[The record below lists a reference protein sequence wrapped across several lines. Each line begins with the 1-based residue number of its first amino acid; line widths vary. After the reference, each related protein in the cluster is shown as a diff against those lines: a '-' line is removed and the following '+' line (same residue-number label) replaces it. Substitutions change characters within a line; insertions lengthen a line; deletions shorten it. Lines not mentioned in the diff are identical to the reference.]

1 MDKKKILITGGTGL
15 LGKALILTA
24 PENTRIAI
32 THLHEITSDVLN
44 SIESYKMSLDDS
56 DSLLKVVKDFKPD
69 VVFHTA
75 GMGSVDEA
83 EKNQEYAKKINLEI
97 LSPLVKS
104 VNELNALLVFI
115 SSNAVYEGDN
125 PPYSEKSE
133 QKSVNYYGEL
143 KIQAEK
149 FIREN
154 AKQFIIIRPILMYG
168 WPQTGRRDN
177 PFSWIVKKLGNN
189 EPMKLVNDTITMPLL
204 DRDCANVC
212 WKSLSF
218 VGEDFNVAGSEQ
230 ITFYDFGKVIA
241 EEFGF
246 DSKLLTPVGSD
257 AFPTI
262 ARRPRDTSYDIS
274 KIERLL
280 GINPVGV
287 REGTRYLKGTK
298 VI

>member
-1 MDKKKILITGGTGL
+1 LQYILIEEYLLDKKKILITGGTGL

-56 DSLLKVVKDFKPD
+56 DSLLKVINDFKPD

-143 KIQAEK
+143 TK
-149 FIREN
+149 
-154 AKQFIIIRPILMYG
+154 
-168 WPQTGRRDN
+168 
-177 PFSWIVKKLGNN
+177 
-189 EPMKLVNDTITMPLL
+189 TI
-204 DRDCANVC
+204 
-212 WKSLSF
+212 SS
-218 VGEDFNVAGSEQ
+218 
-230 ITFYDFGKVIA
+230 
-241 EEFGF
+241 
-246 DSKLLTPVGSD
+246 
-257 AFPTI
+257 
-262 ARRPRDTSYDIS
+262 
-274 KIERLL
+274 
-280 GINPVGV
+280 
-287 REGTRYLKGTK
+287 
-298 VI
+298 

>member
-1 MDKKKILITGGTGL
+1 MEEKRILITGGTGL

-24 PENTRIAI
+24 PENTKIAI
-32 THLHEITSDVLN
+32 THLHEGTSRALN
-44 SIESYKMSLDDS
+44 SIESYKISLDNP

-83 EKNQEYAKKINLEI
+83 ENNQEYAKKINLDI
-97 LSPLVKS
+97 LTPLVKS
-104 VNELNALLVFI
+104 LNEIHATTVFI

-125 PPYSEKSE
+125 PPYSEISE

-149 FIREN
+149 YIRQSAER
-154 AKQFIIIRPILMYG
+154 FIIIRPILMYG
-168 WPQTGRRDN
+168 WPQEGRRDN
-177 PFSWIVKKLGNN
+177 PFSWIVKKLGNK

-212 WKSLSF
+212 WKSLSYL
-218 VGEDFNVAGSEQ
+218 GEDFNVAGSEQ

-246 DSKLLTPVGSD
+246 DSTLLTPVGSD

-262 ARRPRDTSYDIS
+262 ARRPKNTSYDIS
-274 KIERLL
+274 KIERIL
-280 GINPVGV
+280 GINPVDV
-287 REGTRYLKGTK
+287 KEGTRYLKNTRVK
-298 VI
+298 

>member
-1 MDKKKILITGGTGL
+1 LEEKRILITGGTGL

-24 PENTRIAI
+24 PENTKIAI
-32 THLHEITSDVLN
+32 THLHEVTSRALN
-44 SIESYKMSLDDS
+44 SIESYKISLDNP

-83 EKNQEYAKKINLEI
+83 ENNQEYAKKINLDI
-97 LSPLVKS
+97 LTPLVKS
-104 VNELNALLVFI
+104 LNEIHATTVFI

-125 PPYSEKSE
+125 PPYSEISE

-149 FIREN
+149 YIRQSAER
-154 AKQFIIIRPILMYG
+154 FIIIRPILMYG
-168 WPQTGRRDN
+168 WPQEGRRDN
-177 PFSWIVKKLGNN
+177 PFSWIVKKLGNK

-212 WKSLSF
+212 WKSLSYL
-218 VGEDFNVAGSEQ
+218 GEDFNVAGSEQ

-246 DSKLLTPVGSD
+246 DSTLLTPVGSD

-262 ARRPRDTSYDIS
+262 ARRPKNTSYDIS
-274 KIERLL
+274 KIERIL
-280 GINPVGV
+280 GINPVDV
-287 REGTRYLKGTK
+287 KEGTRYLKNTRVK
-298 VI
+298 

>member
-1 MDKKKILITGGTGL
+1 MEKQRILITGGTGL

-24 PENTRIAI
+24 PENTKIAI
-32 THLHEITSDVLN
+32 THLHEVTSRVLN
-44 SIESYKMSLDDS
+44 SVESYKISLDNP

-83 EKNQEYAKKINLEI
+83 ENNQEYAKKINLDI
-97 LSPLVKS
+97 LTPLVNS
-104 VNELNALLVFI
+104 LNEIHATTVFI

-125 PPYSEKSE
+125 PPYSEISE
-133 QKSVNYYGEL
+133 QRSVNYYGEL

-149 FIREN
+149 YIRQN
-154 AKQFIIIRPILMYG
+154 AERFIIIRPILMYG
-168 WPQTGRRDN
+168 WPQEGRRDN
-177 PFSWIVKKLGNN
+177 PFSWIVKKLGNK

-212 WKSLSF
+212 WKSLSYL
-218 VGEDFNVAGSEQ
+218 GEDFNVAGSEQ

-246 DSKLLTPVGSD
+246 DSTLLTPVGSD

-262 ARRPRDTSYDIS
+262 ARRPKNTSYDIS
-274 KIERLL
+274 KIQRIL

-287 REGTRYLKGTK
+287 KEGTRYLKGTRVK
-298 VI
+298 